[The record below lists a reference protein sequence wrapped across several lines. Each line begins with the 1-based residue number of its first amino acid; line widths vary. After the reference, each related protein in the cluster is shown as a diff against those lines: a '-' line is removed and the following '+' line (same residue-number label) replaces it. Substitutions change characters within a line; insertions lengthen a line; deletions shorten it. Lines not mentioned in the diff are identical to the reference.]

1 MKKEKKWEVHKGYM
15 FEVFLISFIYWS
27 SLLMIFIWLNRRLAN
42 LKERIAD
49 LEREEREKEGEAEN
63 K

>member
-1 MKKEKKWEVHKGYM
+1 MN
-15 FEVFLISFIYWS
+15 EVFVVSVIYWTA
-27 SLLMIFIWLNRRLAN
+27 LLLVFLWLNRRLAT

-49 LEREEREKEGEAEN
+49 LEAGMDLKKG

>member
-1 MKKEKKWEVHKGYM
+1 M
-15 FEVFLISFIYWS
+15 FEVFLISLIYWS